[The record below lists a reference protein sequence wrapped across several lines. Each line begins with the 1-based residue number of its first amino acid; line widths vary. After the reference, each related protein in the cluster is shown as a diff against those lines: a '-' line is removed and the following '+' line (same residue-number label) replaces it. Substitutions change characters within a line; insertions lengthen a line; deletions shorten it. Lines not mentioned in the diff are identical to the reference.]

1 MRVISDPFALDPYI
15 AELEFPGSS
24 VPQTYAPSAVF
35 SLSLARLPCL
45 FSLSR
50 AGRLMFLF
58 FILIRTSHVSDGS
71 MQAPINS
78 HTSLR

>member
-35 SLSLARLPCL
+35 SLSLA
-45 FSLSR
+45 
-50 AGRLMFLF
+50 GRLMFF
-58 FILIRTSHVSDGS
+58 
-71 MQAPINS
+71 
-78 HTSLR
+78 SLS

>member
-15 AELEFPGSS
+15 AELKFTGSS

-35 SLSLARLPCL
+35 SLSM
-45 FSLSR
+45 
-50 AGRLMFLF
+50 G
-58 FILIRTSHVSDGS
+58 FIMSIFLIRNRTAYDPDGS

-78 HTSLR
+78 HTLLR

>member
-15 AELEFPGSS
+15 SRSLGFREVPYRRRMPRLRFFFIPGH
-24 VPQTYAPSAVF
+24 APM
-35 SLSLARLPCL
+35 P
-45 FSLSR
+45 
-50 AGRLMFLF
+50 LF
-58 FILIRTSHVSDGS
+58 FVPGRTPMAYFICPVGAAYVPDGS

>member
-15 AELEFPGSS
+15 AELKFPGSS

-35 SLSLARLPCL
+35 SLAL
-45 FSLSR
+45 

>member
-15 AELEFPGSS
+15 AELKFPGSS

-35 SLSLARLPCL
+35 SLSRV
-45 FSLSR
+45 
-50 AGRLMFLF
+50 GRLMFLF
-58 FILIRTSHVSDGS
+58 FILIRTAHVSDGS
-71 MQAPINS
+71 MQTPVNS